1 MSRPSTNFS
10 STEVCPWVLAE
21 SMREMPGRLPRARSS
36 GVATVAAIDSGEAP
50 GRLALTSMAG

>member
-10 STEVCPWVLAE
+10 SISVCPWVLAE
-21 SMREMPGRLPRARSS
+21 SMREMPGRLPSARSS